1 MKNFFLTC
9 KECILENPR
18 NFYGCFYLGPFNS
31 SQSLTVANGLRR
43 TLLSEIP
50 GLGIQSIEIE
60 GVEHEFCNFL
70 GLRESILDLLLN
82 FKEIVLKYNCSNAEN
97 KVFGDSLN
105 SKKNPLNTAS
115 NIFSKKPIY
124 GYLQARG
131 PGIIRA
137 SDLKLPPSIVCVD
150 PNQYVGTLTTDGV
163 LNLRFTI
170 CEGFTS
176 MQKSTDGF
184 HSINKELI
192 TEDFAWFTNKKD
204 QPLNLDTEDFMKTS
218 LPLLLQSEEK
228 IKDFQTQNKK
238 KFKKSKI
245 LWLDPIFTPILTVNY
260 VIESFGSLELNGVNQ
275 VILLELWTNGSLHPR
290 DALYKALG
298 ELNTMFS
305 KLEKMKILN
314 SIFAKTFLNSNRFYS
329 KMLKKVKYNYGY
341 YKTNASNPNQNM
353 LFPSINMPEVLSS
366 THSQTPS
373 DSFKDLG
380 IEYLGLPFRI
390 KNCLINANLLT
401 IDNLLNC
408 RMEDLKKIS
417 GMGNQS
423 FLILLKKL
431 NEKGLKLK
439 N

>member
-60 GVEHEFCNFL
+60 GVEHEFCNYV

-82 FKEIVLKYNCSNAEN
+82 FKEIVLKYNSIDEKNQVEDTVDQ
-97 KVFGDSLN
+97 KK
-105 SKKNPLNTAS
+105 SKL
-115 NIFSKKPIY
+115 FSKKPLY

-137 SDLKLPPSIVCVD
+137 SDLKLPPSIVSVD
-150 PNQYVGTLTTDGV
+150 PNQYIATLTTDGV

-176 MQKSTDGF
+176 MQKSINRFNLT
-184 HSINKELI
+184 NKELI
-192 TEDFAWFTNKKD
+192 AEDFSWFTNGKNKIS
-204 QPLNLDTEDFMKTS
+204 N
-218 LPLLLQSEEK
+218 LQSENSRTTSLSK
-228 IKDFQTQNKK
+228 NKK
-238 KFKKSKI
+238 IQNSRI
-245 LWLDPIFTPILTVNY
+245 LWLDPVFTPVLKVNY
-260 VIESFGSLELNGVNQ
+260 VIESFGSVELNQANQ
-275 VILLELWTNGSLHPR
+275 VILLELWTNGSIHPR
-290 DALYKALG
+290 DALYKALS

-314 SIFAKTFLNSNRFYS
+314 SLFSQSILNSNKFYP

-341 YKTNASNPNQNM
+341 YKSNAKNQKILNLKQNIGISPIDKNLEILSNTDNQKS
-353 LFPSINMPEVLSS
+353 LI
-366 THSQTPS
+366 
-373 DSFKDLG
+373 SFKDLG
-380 IEYLGLPFRI
+380 IESLELPFRI
-390 KNCLINANLLT
+390 KNCLINANILT
-401 IDNLLNC
+401 IQSLLSCQIN
-408 RMEDLKKIS
+408 DLKKIP
-417 GMGNQS
+417 GMGHQS
-423 FLILLKKL
+423 IMILLKKL
-431 NEKGLKLK
+431 NEKGLKLNK
-439 N
+439 K